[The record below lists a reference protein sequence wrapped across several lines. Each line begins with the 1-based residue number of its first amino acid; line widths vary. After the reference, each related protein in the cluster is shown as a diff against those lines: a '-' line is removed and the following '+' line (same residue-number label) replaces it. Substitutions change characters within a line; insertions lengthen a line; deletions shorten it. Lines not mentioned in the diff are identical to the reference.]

1 LNKKEMMKNSAMFWV
16 FLSTLILLTV
26 SIMVAMNF
34 PFNWVFYL
42 TVLGQGA
49 VVFMVYKVLTDDYH
63 TDKSFDDFYED
74 YPIGKRIN

>member
-1 LNKKEMMKNSAMFWV
+1 MKNSAMFWV
-16 FLSTLILLTV
+16 FFTTLILLTV

-49 VVFMVYKVLTDDYH
+49 VVFMVYKVLTDTYQ

-74 YPIGKRIN
+74 YPIGRRFN